1 MINFTLINYDRKQ
14 EIKERV
20 YAVVAHLIWKSPA
33 PSKNRLTAFSELK
46 KPLTNSTGITTFGQA
61 TMNRK
66 TFWWSKTVCEL
77 KSINLSA
84 TKKERHELSR
94 GKPWALSWLF
104 DPDFSEWMSPFCWR
118 SKSPK
123 KLVKNLGGKRK
134 GVKEKKPKVNLAAI
148 RMKEMQDLGRKQIAV
163 NVIKKILGGGNS
175 KTLFSLKNN

>member
-1 MINFTLINYDRKQ
+1 MIGNRK
-14 EIKERV
+14 EEERE
-20 YAVVAHLIWKSPA
+20 YTVVAHLIWKSPA

-84 TKKERHELSR
+84 TKKERNELSR

-123 KLVKNLGGKRK
+123 KLVKNLGSKRK
-134 GVKEKKPKVNLAAI
+134 GVKEKSLKWISLQFGWK
-148 RMKEMQDLGRKQIAV
+148 RCKT
-163 NVIKKILGGGNS
+163 LGGS
-175 KTLFSLKNN
+175 K

>member
-1 MINFTLINYDRKQ
+1 MIGNRK
-14 EIKERV
+14 EEERV

-84 TKKERHELSR
+84 TKKERNELSR

-134 GVKEKKPKVNLAAI
+134 GVKEKKPKVNCAPI
-148 RMKEMQDLGRKQIAV
+148 RKKEMQDLGRKQIAG
-163 NVIKKILGGGNS
+163 NLIKKILGGGNS